1 MSEVEWLRNFGNA
14 LKEAME
20 YTNTSQEELA
30 DILGMSQSSVS
41 RFINGLQMPDVR
53 VVLKIAYELDWNI
66 DDLVN
71 FGDYVF

>member
-14 LKEAME
+14 LEEAME
-20 YTNTSQEELA
+20 YTNTEQAELA
-30 DILGMSQSSVS
+30 DILGMSQASVS
-41 RFINGLQMPDVR
+41 RFINGLQMPSVKI
-53 VVLKIAYELDWNI
+53 VLKIAHELDWNV

>member
-14 LKEAME
+14 LTEAME
-20 YTNTSQEELA
+20 YTNTEQAELA
-30 DILGMSQSSVS
+30 DILGMSQSSIS
-41 RFINGLQMPDVR
+41 RLMNGQQMPDIR
-53 VVLKIAYELDWNI
+53 TILLIAHELDWHV

>member
-20 YTNTSQEELA
+20 YTNTEQAELA
-30 DILGMSQSSVS
+30 DILGMSQASVS
-41 RFINGLQMPDVR
+41 RYMNGLQMPDVR
-53 VVLKIAYELDWNI
+53 TVLLIAHELDWNV

-71 FGDYVF
+71 FGEEVF

>member
-1 MSEVEWLRNFGNA
+1 MSEVEWLRNFGDE
-14 LKEAME
+14 LTKLMD
-20 YTNTSQEELA
+20 YMNTEQEEMA
-30 DILGMSQSSVS
+30 DILGMSQASIS
-41 RFINGLQMPDVR
+41 RFVNGLQMPDVR